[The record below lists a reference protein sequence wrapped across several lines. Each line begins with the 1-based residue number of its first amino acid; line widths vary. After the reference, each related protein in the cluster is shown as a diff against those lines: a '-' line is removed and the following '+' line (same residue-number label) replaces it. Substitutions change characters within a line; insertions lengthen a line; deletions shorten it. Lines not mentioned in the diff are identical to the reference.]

1 MGQLGG
7 LRRVAGRYRLTEVL
21 GRGGMGTVWRAEDEL
36 LGRPVAIK
44 VIAAPD
50 ELIGSPDEIGADPL
64 SANTSAPDPADA
76 TAGRDLGAQ
85 TAGRARRE
93 ARSAGRLNHPG
104 AVTVH
109 DIIEEDG
116 RFHIV
121 MELIAAPTLADLVRV
136 DGPLPPARVAAI
148 GRQLLDVLDF
158 AHAEG
163 IVHRDVKPSNVMV
176 LAQDRVKLTD
186 FGIAVLRGDPQLTS
200 SGTTLGSPM
209 FMAPEQA
216 SGTAVGPAADLWSLG
231 ATMYYAVEGRP
242 PFDRPAVMAVLAAIL
257 SQGPDP
263 MRLAGPLE
271 PALSALLVREPQSR
285 PDGVVLRR
293 LLSLAALA
301 DGAVAAS
308 TPGPPDVPV
317 TSEQT
322 ADLRDP
328 GVTLDIDATVDA
340 PGPSGPATPDSAS

>member
-50 ELIGSPDEIGADPL
+50 ELIGSPDEIVASADPL
-64 SANTSAPDPADA
+64 SANTTAADPAAA
-76 TAGRDLGAQ
+76 TAGPDHGAQ

-93 ARSAGRLNHPG
+93 ARAAGRLNHPG
-104 AVTVH
+104 AGTGH

-121 MELIAAPTLADLVRV
+121 MELIAAPTLADLVRGG
-136 DGPLPPARVAAI
+136 GPPPPTRVAAI

-176 LAQDRVKLTD
+176 LAHDRVKLTD

-242 PFDRPAVMAVLAAIL
+242 PFDRPTVMAVLAAIF

-271 PALSALLVREPQSR
+271 PALSALLVREP
-285 PDGVVLRR
+285 
-293 LLSLAALA
+293 LS
-301 DGAVAAS
+301 
-308 TPGPPDVPV
+308 
-317 TSEQT
+317 
-322 ADLRDP
+322 
-328 GVTLDIDATVDA
+328 
-340 PGPSGPATPDSAS
+340 